1 MPAETPSKADSGLF
15 DTVSSVENWLS
26 PLTFS
31 LYTSGMRYTWT
42 SVAIIVIWISAS
54 ILIVRGNLPNPETF
68 FLYLMGV
75 TVILAAIGF
84 RSA

>member
-1 MPAETPSKADSGLF
+1 
-15 DTVSSVENWLS
+15 
-26 PLTFS
+26 
-31 LYTSGMRYTWT
+31 MRYTWT

-54 ILIVRGNLPNPETF
+54 ILLIRAPLPSPETF